1 MIRKIGLWLVI
12 ALMVFDGRPSSG
24 NSMEL
29 TGAGATFPYPLYN
42 EMFSSYRRQFGLLV
56 HYKALGSSEGIGRIL
71 KKEID
76 FAASDAFLT
85 EPERKMAREAV
96 VHIPTCL
103 GAVVIIYNLPSNP
116 PLRFTPDLLADI
128 FLGKIQ
134 KWSDPRITAVN
145 QRQSLPD
152 MPITLVHR
160 KDGSGTTFILSEYL
174 SKVSK
179 EWREKVGTGKL
190 LKWPIGESAKHNP
203 GVAGLVQQISGAI
216 GYVELTYALGNDLT
230 MGEIRN
236 KSGRYIRPGVE
247 SVTLAAQTP
256 LPADTGISLTDTPA
270 LEGYPLTSFTWL
282 IVYREQNYNG
292 RWREQAEE
300 LVKLLWWIIHEG
312 QRYTKPLQYAPL
324 PDEAVQKAEALIK
337 TITYKGHKLW
347 P

>member
-1 MIRKIGLWLVI
+1 M
-12 ALMVFDGRPSSG
+12 
-24 NSMEL
+24 
-29 TGAGATFPYPLYN
+29 
-42 EMFSSYRRQFGLLV
+42 
-56 HYKALGSSEGIGRIL
+56 
-71 KKEID
+71 
-76 FAASDAFLT
+76 
-85 EPERKMAREAV
+85 

-190 LKWPIGESAKHNP
+190 LKWPIGQSAKHNP

-216 GYVELTYALGNDLT
+216 GYVELTYGLGNDLT